1 MSQFLDIQLPQA
13 VLEDARSGDGA
24 ARAQIYVTLS
34 KPVYTLI
41 RRLVVQP
48 AVAEELLHD
57 VFIDVIRHLDLY
69 RGEGS
74 FAGWVRSIAVSKAL
88 MHLRSPWHRR
98 LHFEDADGLLA
109 GSPSAPVS
117 PAEEWHDDLDR
128 ALNQLPAVAR
138 SIVWL
143 HDVEGYKHTEIARL
157 FGHSVSFSKSQLA
170 RAHERLRTLL
180 ESPEGMLACTPASRN
195 S

>member
-13 VLEDARSGDGA
+13 VLEEARSGDRA
-24 ARAQIYVTLS
+24 ACAQVYMALS

-41 RRLVVQP
+41 RRLVVRP

-57 VFIDVIRHLDLY
+57 VFIDVIRHLNLY

-98 LHFEDADGLLA
+98 LLFDANGLLA
-109 GSPSAPVS
+109 GNLSAPAS
-117 PAEEWHDDLDR
+117 PAEGWHDDLDR
-128 ALNQLPAVAR
+128 ALNQLPPVAR

-180 ESPEGMLACTPASRN
+180 ESPEGVLACTPASRN